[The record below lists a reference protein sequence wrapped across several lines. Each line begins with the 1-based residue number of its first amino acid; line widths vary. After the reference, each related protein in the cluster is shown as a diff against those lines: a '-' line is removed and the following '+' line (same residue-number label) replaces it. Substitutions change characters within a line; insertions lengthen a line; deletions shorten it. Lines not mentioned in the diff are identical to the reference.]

1 MLLLIQFPI
10 ADLRPFRVT
19 ASPMLAVPTW
29 PEPNTYRRFV
39 RSFGPT
45 RRRLTDPSLGVWQD
59 ELFYCNAHRGVRFSR
74 LEKQL
79 LAPAEMQAP
88 PRGAFRRLFCDG
100 GPSVRVEVA
109 VEVEARRPVEPRD
122 ALLALRHF
130 LDLETR
136 VLLHGTAGESDAD
149 ADDSGHLVHVAAGSL
164 FEQGTQLTR
173 LWLKATTPIGL
184 AADGRDA
191 DACVPLVV
199 IGYRSN
205 ELAQL
210 PCFARRVDPELVGG
224 GGLAYLAFKHHGVV
238 IGVWL
243 LDLDSAAE
251 DQRRKLRIATLRLHA
266 EQQVL
271 MRVVQQI
278 RGGLILYRAGG
289 AASKVLAGYLN
300 RATGQLQFKAQ
311 RFGVDQPILRA
322 TIAAQVA
329 AVGPD
334 ERTLLR
340 AALEELQP
348 QILHKLDRVLQPKSV
363 PVFVSFSRQDG
374 EQWLGLVERALKP
387 LDRAGYIRFWA
398 DKALKAGQNW
408 DQEILRALTEA
419 RVVVLLVGPGLL
431 ASEYV
436 AERELPLILERHR
449 RGEIDL
455 IPLFLLPV
463 PKITAGELLAIQ
475 GINQP
480 TEPFA
485 GMTDVEQSA
494 CLATLVDRL
503 GDLLQIER
511 V

>member
-1 MLLLIQFPI
+1 
-10 ADLRPFRVT
+10 
-19 ASPMLAVPTW
+19 
-29 PEPNTYRRFV
+29 
-39 RSFGPT
+39 
-45 RRRLTDPSLGVWQD
+45 
-59 ELFYCNAHRGVRFSR
+59 
-74 LEKQL
+74 
-79 LAPAEMQAP
+79 
-88 PRGAFRRLFCDG
+88 
-100 GPSVRVEVA
+100 
-109 VEVEARRPVEPRD
+109 
-122 ALLALRHF
+122 
-130 LDLETR
+130 
-136 VLLHGTAGESDAD
+136 
-149 ADDSGHLVHVAAGSL
+149 
-164 FEQGTQLTR
+164 
-173 LWLKATTPIGL
+173 
-184 AADGRDA
+184 
-191 DACVPLVV
+191 
-199 IGYRSN
+199 
-205 ELAQL
+205 
-210 PCFARRVDPELVGG
+210 
-224 GGLAYLAFKHHGVV
+224 VV